1 VQPLLWRF
9 DRLSGTVRSVLSWHE
24 RPVHP
29 TPHTVVTAR
38 KWLLRS
44 SEAVGDVLVLNPVCQ
59 LHLDRPNATH
69 SRQITFSKPVSQPN
83 SGFANWNANKR
94 PLATSRNRP
103 KPVIQHEEILCH
115 RASGSG
121 RITAVQE

>member
-59 LHLDRPNATH
+59 LHLDRPNATLRRQPGFSEADAQATKVWVNTH
-69 SRQITFSKPVSQPN
+69 RLSR
-83 SGFANWNANKR
+83 R
-94 PLATSRNRP
+94 
-103 KPVIQHEEILCH
+103 
-115 RASGSG
+115 
-121 RITAVQE
+121 